1 MLGIVLAWIK
11 FLEKEFR
18 AKAVKVDGKCVVVFV
33 TCENCRLKGSE
44 RTKKCLNGRSQG
56 CGEFIYKGQS

>member
-11 FLEKEFR
+11 FLEKELR
-18 AKAVKVDGKCVVVFV
+18 AKAVKVDGKYVVVLN

-56 CGEFIYKGQS
+56 CHEFIYKGQ